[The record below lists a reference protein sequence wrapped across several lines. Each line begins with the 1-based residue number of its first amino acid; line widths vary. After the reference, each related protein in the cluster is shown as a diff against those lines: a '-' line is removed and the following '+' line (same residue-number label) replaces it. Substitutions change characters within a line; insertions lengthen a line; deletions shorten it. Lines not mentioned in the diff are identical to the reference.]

1 MDINIYTLE
10 VAMKSRL
17 AELRA
22 AAVRETLLASA
33 RERRPGVLAALRTAL
48 TWIGRARG
56 RVGVASPRHAGAAAG
71 GD

>member
-22 AAVRETLLASA
+22 AAARETLLASA
-33 RERRPGVLAALRTAL
+33 RERGPGVLAALRAAL
-48 TWIGRARG
+48 PWIRRARG
-56 RVGVASPRHAGAAAG
+56 RRGIASPRHA
-71 GD
+71 